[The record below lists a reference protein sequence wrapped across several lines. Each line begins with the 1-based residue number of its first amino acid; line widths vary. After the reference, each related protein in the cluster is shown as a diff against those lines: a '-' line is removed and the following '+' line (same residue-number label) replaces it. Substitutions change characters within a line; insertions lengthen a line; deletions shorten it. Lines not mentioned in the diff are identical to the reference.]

1 MAIEDI
7 ISQLKNSTEPS
18 VLEGDLN
25 EEMWRHHDQIC
36 DLFNKNFIM
45 QGTELGMRVAVLL
58 AILAVQISFAED
70 VESGA
75 VKAGIELVRLSMSI
89 AQQRQ
94 QMENEE
100 DE

>member
-18 VLEGDLN
+18 VLGKDLN
-25 EEMWRHHDQIC
+25 DEFLKHYDQIC
-36 DLFNKNFIM
+36 ELLDKNNIM
-45 QGTELGMRVAVLL
+45 QNADLWMRIAVLL
-58 AILAVQISFAED
+58 NILAKQVSLSED

-75 VKAGIELVRLSMSI
+75 IKAGIELVRLSMSI

-94 QMENEE
+94 QMESEE